1 MKRKAEESECNDL
14 STKEINGGKE
24 TVGRSNGRLMGGMPK
39 KKCM

>member
-24 TVGRSNGRLMGGMPK
+24 MEGRSNGRLMGGTPEK
-39 KKCM
+39 ECM